1 MDTSLAS
8 EETHLIFSSD
18 LGIDEWCNP
27 TSSFLGLQCLLA
39 RCHISDWYFLTGGQD
54 HPVGDRGER
63 DIFGNIFLGQVRGH
77 WRDSGGGF
85 TFPTPFVCVYAVA
98 FAQQCMSIKCS
109 VLINFYGSC
118 GETDLRFG
126 VHFANN
132 HIIRV
137 ELVEEMENIGS
148 LSSYVKYS
156 IVKYYLIICAHNH
169 LAFIEHFKCC
179 GDCPLTYLGVI
190 FPSH

>member
-27 TSSFLGLQCLLA
+27 ASSFLGLQCLLA
-39 RCHISDWYFLTGGQD
+39 RHTSDWYFLTGGQD
-54 HPVGDRGER
+54 HPIGDRGER

-85 TFPTPFVCVYAVA
+85 TFPTPFACVYAVA

-109 VLINFYGSC
+109 VLINFCGSC

-132 HIIRV
+132 HIISGACGRDGKHWFLKQLCEV
-137 ELVEEMENIGS
+137 FYCEVLPYNMCTQPPCM
-148 LSSYVKYS
+148 YW
-156 IVKYYLIICAHNH
+156 
-169 LAFIEHFKCC
+169 AF
-179 GDCPLTYLGVI
+179 
-190 FPSH
+190 

>member
-1 MDTSLAS
+1 
-8 EETHLIFSSD
+8 
-18 LGIDEWCNP
+18 
-27 TSSFLGLQCLLA
+27 
-39 RCHISDWYFLTGGQD
+39 
-54 HPVGDRGER
+54 
-63 DIFGNIFLGQVRGH
+63 
-77 WRDSGGGF
+77 
-85 TFPTPFVCVYAVA
+85 
-98 FAQQCMSIKCS
+98 MSIKYS

-132 HIIRV
+132 HIIIV

-169 LAFIEHFKCC
+169 LAFIEHFKC
-179 GDCPLTYLGVI
+179 DCPLTYLGVI
-190 FPSH
+190 FPSHQSPTSGAHTHAHAHTHPCPWVLGGHGCNIIVHGRAWAGMGGHGWGIIT